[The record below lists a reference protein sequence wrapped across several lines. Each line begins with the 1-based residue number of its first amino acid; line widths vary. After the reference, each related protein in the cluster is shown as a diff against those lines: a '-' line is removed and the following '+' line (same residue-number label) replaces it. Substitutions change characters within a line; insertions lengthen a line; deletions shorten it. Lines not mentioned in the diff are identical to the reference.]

1 MPHTLAGWRGQP
13 NYACMKKV
21 VFSAKRLRIGDKSI
35 SRKKWFY
42 RAKRL
47 RIIDIKTEKGLA

>member
-1 MPHTLAGWRGQP
+1 
-13 NYACMKKV
+13 MKKV